1 MCFNLVCFP
10 FILLSSQRKSRRNYL
25 KSLEAIRGTWQ
36 QHAQEHPSCHTV
48 AMLRWFWDGWT
59 SLLSLFFWWNQW
71 NQRVFSGEGHP
82 GMEWNTSPSEAV
94 VSVYFSF
101 LGKINWPLFGDK
113 KKTHC
118 KNKKYQKIMLK
129 SHFFPPFSHTSEQ

>member
-1 MCFNLVCFP
+1 MGGHLCFR
-10 FILLSSQRKSRRNYL
+10 SSSG
-25 KSLEAIRGTWQ
+25 GTN
-36 QHAQEHPSCHTV
+36 
-48 AMLRWFWDGWT
+48 GI
-59 SLLSLFFWWNQW
+59 
-71 NQRVFSGEGHP
+71 RVFSGEGHP

-118 KNKKYQKIMLK
+118 KNKKYQKIML
-129 SHFFPPFSHTSEQ
+129 